1 MEIRDTKTR
10 NKNART
16 GIKMLK
22 EDKGVSY
29 SFLARSLSM
38 PVDSFAHWRA
48 AKYEFG
54 IQKLKEVEALIQQYA
69 A

>member
-1 MEIRDTKTR
+1 MEIRDAKVR
-10 NKNART
+10 NQNART
-16 GIKMLK
+16 GIQMLK
-22 EDKGVSY
+22 EEKGVSY
-29 SFLARSLSM
+29 SFLARSLNM

-54 IQKLKEVEALIQQYA
+54 TKRLKEVEALIQQYA